1 MTLNADART
10 EEGFLAWLKSD
21 DPNGFATAVADFSEI
36 DRKKL
41 SKCAQQYAKDIRKAD
56 REGRSTQGL
65 TPTEMIR
72 RARDFVSLQ
81 DRSAKSLAMA
91 HLGLLAVGPK
101 SSVMWSLP
109 NTNFNALRIPD
120 QEAVSP
126 YEQAAID
133 ILLSRR
139 PDWAQAWFEQQLS
152 ALDVNIALSWGSVKR
167 LFHASI
173 CQPPDSEAFAR
184 FVRQLTFGWK
194 HQDDLELVNLLWC
207 QFFHNTGF
215 WTTNG
220 PFRKFTD
227 TIPAKTW
234 LAGPERVYRYVS
246 KGLMDRAKVL
256 DHILQAFWRDFNAL
270 ELSGLTKL
278 YEALEVTPDEILA
291 RHSEHCRLLACETS
305 PVVTLALKCLKSVK
319 EHAELDIDATIQA
332 LSAVMSMSTK
342 TQPIAGLTL
351 LKSIVGSNKSRA
363 SNALRVATA
372 ALQHPDSDVKTSA
385 LELLEK
391 WSTFCEMPAESL
403 STVASMA
410 GPLLRTRI
418 EKLMP
423 QKSPPISAAPSAD
436 GVDSNDVP
444 FDRTNGTASAEIE
457 TRTARVRA
465 LIDCLPAPVFNSL
478 RVSESLQSALEGKLL
493 PEIDLS
499 QVPFSRSTLV
509 PVAPIRD
516 IEQLIDAIN
525 AVAEKLDSPMDIE
538 RILDGMHFIGQNYPS
553 DFDLRVA
560 AIKPRLLGDYNSWS
574 QQLTFGTF
582 PLLFRLMLLWLQRFK
597 GSVPSQL
604 ETLISGRRR
613 YVTPLQA
620 MVEERIKELGDRLST
635 KTCGLPLLSLPSY
648 EHGWLEP
655 AHLLERIR
663 AYCAA
668 GQALPPRDFELALL
682 RLLPGNRYSRD
693 KLDDLPESI
702 QRVLLYASG
711 EPAVFT
717 PPEDKPTWSWTM
729 LIGLGTK
736 QVDASPPQVWLAA
749 GRSRNPSGS
758 LPELKPV
765 GVPEVAFGTEAP
777 TVVWYF
783 ENCSSDRELAVKEV
797 YELRKKH
804 SYSELVQMF
813 DPNQPGLEASEIQ
826 RRARMKAAIAGSHF
840 EIASAIEFQPAPTA
854 GCNYEMI
861 PITLTCMTS
870 VEQDA
875 FTPPVAQH
883 WYATYWPGNCDGC
896 LAASVSNMFLRYDSN
911 ASSMDS
917 TASTLTPLL
926 WPELAWTELARQT
939 IWLAVMCKSS
949 DASAVGKDALIEGL
963 LDGRAQ
969 PGELARSLVR
979 LLANK
984 WLKLNRLADSLA
996 EVARVSLWATLAVNQ
1011 IVEAVVQS
1019 WKEVPRD
1026 GHLLLNILLEGLA
1039 QLQSAPSQATID
1051 VLNKLKPTGKA
1062 AKLAQSLMRMQPT
1075 EGSIPL
1081 KCALIEAVEARA
1093 SREHLS

>member
-1 MTLNADART
+1 MTSNADACT
-10 EEGFLAWLKSD
+10 EEGFLARLKSD
-21 DPNGFATAVADFSEI
+21 DPNGFAAAVADFSEV

-56 REGRSTQGL
+56 REGRSNRGL
-65 TPTEMIR
+65 TPAEMIR

-101 SSVMWSLP
+101 SAVMWALP
-109 NTNFNALRIPD
+109 NTRFSARSIAD

-139 PDWAQAWFEQQLS
+139 PDWAQAWFEQQLI
-152 ALDVNIALSWGSVKR
+152 APDFNIALTWGSVKR

-173 CQPPDSEAFAR
+173 CQPSDSEPFAR

-194 HQDDLELVNLLWC
+194 HDDDLELVDLLWC

-215 WTTNG
+215 WTANG

-227 TIPAKTW
+227 AIPDKTW

-246 KGLMDRAKVL
+246 KGLMDRAKVI

-270 ELSGLTKL
+270 EMSGLTKL
-278 YEALEVTPDEILA
+278 YEALEVTPEEILA
-291 RHSEHCRLLACETS
+291 RQSEHCRLLACEAS

-319 EHAELDIDATIQA
+319 AHADLDIDATIQS
-332 LSAVMSMSTK
+332 LSPVMSMSTK
-342 TQPIAGLTL
+342 TQPIAGLAL
-351 LKSIVGSNKSRA
+351 LKSIVGSNDSRIP
-363 SNALRVATA
+363 NAVQVAA
-372 ALQHPDSDVKTSA
+372 VALQHPDSDVKTSA
-385 LELLEK
+385 WELLEK
-391 WSTFCEMPAESL
+391 WSTL
-403 STVASMA
+403 SEIPTELISTAASMA
-410 GPLLRTRI
+410 GPLLRTKI

-423 QKSPPISAAPSAD
+423 HTSLPVPAVHSGD
-436 GVDSNDVP
+436 YVDSNDLP
-444 FDRTNGTASAEIE
+444 SDNSNDTASAEIE
-457 TRTARVRA
+457 TRIAGGRA
-465 LIDCLPAPVFNSL
+465 LIDSLPGTVCNSL
-478 RVSESLQSALEGKLL
+478 RLSESLQSALEGKPL

-499 QVPFSRSTLV
+499 QVPFPRRTLV
-509 PVAPIRD
+509 PVVPIRD
-516 IEQLIDAIN
+516 VEQLIDAIN
-525 AVAEKLDSPMDIE
+525 AAAEKLDSPTDIE
-538 RILDGMHFIGQNYPS
+538 RILDGLHFIGQNYPS

-560 AIKPRLLGDYNSWS
+560 AIKPRLQGDYNSWV
-574 QQLTFGTF
+574 QQFTFGTF
-582 PLLFRLMLLWLQRFK
+582 PLLFRLMLMWLQRFK
-597 GSVPSQL
+597 SSVPPQV
-604 ETLISGRRR
+604 EALISGRRR
-613 YVTPLQA
+613 YLTLRQA
-620 MVEERIKELGDRLST
+620 MVDERIKELEDRLSG

-668 GQALPPRDFELALL
+668 GQALPPCDFELALL

-693 KLDDLPESI
+693 DLGDLPESI

-711 EPAVFT
+711 EPAMFT
-717 PPEDKPTWSWTM
+717 PPVDKSTWSWTT

-749 GRSRNPSGS
+749 GRSRNPSGP

-765 GVPEVAFGTEAP
+765 GVPEVAFGSEAP
-777 TVVWYF
+777 TVVWHF
-783 ENCSSDRELAVKEV
+783 ENCSTDRELAVKEA

-804 SYSELVQMF
+804 SQSELLQMF

-826 RRARMKAAIAGSHF
+826 RRARMKAAVAGRHF
-840 EIASAIEFQPAPTA
+840 GSDSAIDFQPAPAA
-854 GCNYEMI
+854 GSEYKML
-861 PITLTCMTS
+861 PIALTSMTS
-870 VEQDA
+870 VEQSA
-875 FTPPVAQH
+875 FAPAVAQH
-883 WYATYWPGNCDGC
+883 WYSTYWPGNCDGC
-896 LAASVSNMFLRYDSN
+896 LAVSVTNMFLRYDSN

-917 TASTLTPLL
+917 MASTLAPLL

-969 PGELARSLVR
+969 PGELARSLVP

-984 WLKLNRLADSLA
+984 WLKLNRLADALA

-1019 WKEVPRD
+1019 WTEVPRD

-1039 QLQSAPSQATID
+1039 QLQSAPAQTTID

-1062 AKLAQSLMRMQPT
+1062 SKLAQGLLQMVPN
-1075 EGSIPL
+1075 EGAVTL

-1093 SREHLS
+1093 SRGTP

>member
-1 MTLNADART
+1 MTSNADART
-10 EEGFLAWLKSD
+10 EEGFVAYLKSD
-21 DPNGFATAVADFSEI
+21 DPSGFAAAVADFSEV

-56 REGRSTQGL
+56 REGRSTRGL
-65 TPTEMIR
+65 TPAEMIR
-72 RARDFVSLQ
+72 RAQDFVSLQ

-109 NTNFNALRIPD
+109 NTRFNALRIAD
-120 QEAVSP
+120 HEAVSP

-139 PDWAQAWFEQQLS
+139 PDWAQAWFEQQLI
-152 ALDVNIALSWGSVKR
+152 APDFTIALTWGSVKR

-184 FVRQLTFGWK
+184 LIRQLTFGWK
-194 HQDDLELVNLLWC
+194 HEDDPELVNLLWI

-227 TIPAKTW
+227 AIPEKTG
-234 LAGPERVYRYVS
+234 LAGPERVYRYVF
-246 KGLMDRAKVL
+246 KGLMDRAKVI

-270 ELSGLTKL
+270 EMSGLTKL

-291 RHSEHCRLLACETS
+291 RQSEHCRLLACEAS

-319 EHAELDIDATIQA
+319 AHAGLDIDATIQA
-332 LSAVMSMSTK
+332 LSAVMVMSTK
-342 TQPIAGLTL
+342 TQPIAGLAL
-351 LKSIVGSNKSRA
+351 LKSIVGSNKSRVPSA
-363 SNALRVATA
+363 VQVAA
-372 ALQHPDSDVKTSA
+372 VALQHPDSDVKTNA

-391 WSTFCEMPAESL
+391 WSTLGKIPTELL
-403 STVASMA
+403 STAASMA
-410 GPLLRTRI
+410 SPLLRTRI
-418 EKLMP
+418 EKLL
-423 QKSPPISAAPSAD
+423 PPTSQPIPAGSSTDSAD
-436 GVDSNDVP
+436 TNDPPSDNSNEIA
-444 FDRTNGTASAEIE
+444 GAEIE
-457 TRTARVRA
+457 IRTTEVRA
-465 LIDCLPAPVFNSL
+465 LIDRLPNSVCNSL
-478 RVSESLQSALEGKLL
+478 RLTESLHSALEGKLL
-493 PEIDLS
+493 PEIDLR
-499 QVPFSRSTLV
+499 QGPFPKRTLV

-516 IEQLIDAIN
+516 VEQLIDAIN

-538 RILDGMHFIGQNYPS
+538 RILDGLHFIGQSYPN

-560 AIKPRLLGDYNSWS
+560 AIKPRLQGDYNSWV
-574 QQLTFGTF
+574 QQFTFGTF
-582 PLLFRLMLLWLQRFK
+582 PLLFRLMLMWLQRFK
-597 GSVPSQL
+597 GNVPSQL
-604 ETLISGRRR
+604 EALINGRRR
-613 YVTPLQA
+613 YITPPQA
-620 MVEERIKELGDRLST
+620 MVEERIKELEDRLIA

-668 GQALPPRDFELALL
+668 GQALPPCDFELALL

-693 KLDDLPESI
+693 DLGDLPESI

-717 PPEDKPTWSWTM
+717 PPVDKSTWSWTT

-777 TVVWYF
+777 TVVWHF
-783 ENCSSDRELAVKEV
+783 ENCSTDRELAVKEV

-804 SYSELVQMF
+804 SHSELLQMF

-826 RRARMKAAIAGSHF
+826 RRARMKAAVAGRQF
-840 EIASAIEFQPAPTA
+840 ESDSAIVFQPTPTA
-854 GCNYEMI
+854 GRAYEMI
-861 PITLTCMTS
+861 PITLTSMTS
-870 VEQDA
+870 VEQGA
-875 FTPPVAQH
+875 FAPAVAQH
-883 WYATYWPGNCDGC
+883 WYSTYWPSNCDGC
-896 LAASVSNMFLRYDSN
+896 LAASVTNMFLRYDSN

-917 TASTLTPLL
+917 TASTLAPLL

-969 PGELARSLVR
+969 PGELARSLIP

-984 WLKLNRLADSLA
+984 WLKLNRLADALT
-996 EVARVSLWATLAVNQ
+996 EVARVSLWATLAVNH

-1019 WKEVPRD
+1019 WTEVPRD

-1051 VLNKLKPTGKA
+1051 VLNKLKSTGKA
-1062 AKLAQSLMRMQPT
+1062 AKLAQSLLRMQT
-1075 EGSIPL
+1075 NESSVTL

-1093 SREHLS
+1093 SRGTP